1 MSEAETESSSGG
13 GKGLLIGGV
22 AAGTLLVGAVPI
34 GIALIAGEEEEA
46 PSCEGPN
53 MGQALAVVEGALPIV
68 SGYIPKQVT
77 VAAVIMQTAE
87 AEGLGSAA
95 QIIGLITA
103 QQESTMGLNTHPTG
117 AGDAGP
123 FQQRTLDG
131 WYGSLEQVNDVAYA
145 ARAFFKGVT
154 AQSPGDYGS
163 AGGGEGHGHLPGL
176 VDIDGWEAMAPG
188 DAAQAVQR
196 SAHPGAYAAHVNA
209 AQQLMTAL
217 SGVEVNIESTATM
230 CSSGTD
236 VAATG
241 DAKTAIERG
250 RGLIGTA
257 YEFGGGGAHGPDAG
271 IDCSGFIQYMLA
283 AVGVTDLPRTSQ
295 QQFDA
300 FSGSPVEV
308 KDIQPGDLI
317 FYAKG
322 RTGTIGSPSAISHVS
337 MFSGNGKM
345 IESTRY
351 NGGTEPGVQEVAA
364 QLEGSHGYVGVRR
377 VPGLS
382 TETTN

>member
-1 MSEAETESSSGG
+1 MTETESESAGGG
-13 GKGLLIGGV
+13 GKGLLVGGI
-22 AAGTLLVGAVPI
+22 AALTLLAGAVPL
-34 GIALIAGEEEEA
+34 GVALIGGEEEESA
-46 PSCEGPN
+46 DCEGPN
-53 MGQALAVVEGALPIV
+53 AGQALTVVEGALPIV
-68 SGYIPKQVT
+68 AGYTPAQVS

-87 AEGLGSAA
+87 AEGLGADA

-103 QQESTMGLNTHPTG
+103 QQESTMGINTHPTG

-131 WYGSLEQVNDVAYA
+131 WYGSLEQVNDVSYA
-145 ARAFFKGVT
+145 ARAFFMGVT

-163 AGGGEGHGHLPGL
+163 VGGGEGHGHLPGL

-196 SAHPGAYAAHVNA
+196 SGHPGAYAPHVDA
-209 AQQLMTAL
+209 AQRLMTAL
-217 SGVEVNIESTATM
+217 SGVEVNIDSTATM
-230 CSSGTD
+230 CSAGGD

-241 DAKTAIERG
+241 DAKAAIERG
-250 RGLIGTA
+250 RGLLGTP
-257 YEFGGGGAHGPDAG
+257 YEFGGGGAHGPDTG
-271 IDCSGFIQYMLA
+271 IDCSGFIQYMLPDA
-283 AVGVTDLPRTSQ
+283 GLPRVSQ

-300 FSGSPVEV
+300 LSGSPVEPSQV
-308 KDIQPGDLI
+308 QPGDLI

-322 RTGTIGSPSAISHVS
+322 RTGTIGSPNAISHVA
-337 MFSGNGKM
+337 MYSGNGKM

-351 NGGTEPGVQEVAA
+351 NGGTEPGVQEIDAN
-364 QLEGSHGYVGVRR
+364 LEGSRGFVGIRR

>member
-1 MSEAETESSSGG
+1 MSESEAESTGG
-13 GKGLLIGGV
+13 GGNGLLVGGV
-22 AAGTLLVGAVPI
+22 AALTLLAGAIPLGVAFVG
-34 GIALIAGEEEEA
+34 GEEEESA
-46 PSCEGPN
+46 DCEGPN
-53 MGQALAVVEGALPIV
+53 AGQALTVVEGNLPIV
-68 SGYIPKQVT
+68 DGYTPAQIS

-103 QQESTMGLNTHPTG
+103 QQESTMGINTQPTG

-196 SAHPGAYAAHVNA
+196 SAHPGAYAAHVDA
-209 AQQLMTAL
+209 AQRLMTAL
-217 SGVEVNIESTATM
+217 SGVEVNIDSTATM
-230 CSSGTD
+230 CSAGDD

-241 DAKTAIERG
+241 DAKAAIERG
-250 RGLIGTA
+250 RGLLGTP
-257 YEFGGGGAHGPDAG
+257 YEFGGGGAHGPDTG
-271 IDCSGFIQYMLA
+271 IDCSGFIQYMLPDA
-283 AVGVTDLPRTSQ
+283 GLPRMSQ

-300 FSGSPVEV
+300 LSGSPVEPSQ
-308 KDIQPGDLI
+308 IQPGDLI

-322 RTGTIGSPSAISHVS
+322 RTGAVGSPNGISHVS
-337 MFSGNGKM
+337 MYSGNGKM

-351 NGGTEPGVQEVAA
+351 NGGTEPGVQEVDA
-364 QLEGSHGYVGVRR
+364 QIEGSHGFVGVRR

>member
-1 MSEAETESSSGG
+1 MTETETESAGSG
-13 GKGLLIGGV
+13 GKGLLLGGI
-22 AAGTLLVGAVPI
+22 AALAAVVGAVPL
-34 GIALIAGEEEEA
+34 GIALIGGEDEESADCEA
-46 PSCEGPN
+46 PNG
-53 MGQALAVVEGALPIV
+53 GQALTVVDGSLPIV
-68 SGYIPKQVT
+68 DGYTPAQVS

-87 AEGLGSAA
+87 SEGLGAAA

-103 QQESTMGLNTHPTG
+103 QQESTMGINTQPTG

-145 ARAFFKGVT
+145 ARAFFMGVT

-176 VDIDGWEAMAPG
+176 VDVTGWEAMAPG

-196 SAHPGAYAAHVNA
+196 SAHPGAYAAHVDA
-209 AQQLMTAL
+209 AQRLMTAL
-217 SGVEVNIESTATM
+217 SGVEVNIGSTATM
-230 CSSGTD
+230 CSAGGD

-241 DAKTAIERG
+241 DAKAAIERG
-250 RGLIGTA
+250 RGLLGA
-257 YEFGGGGAHGPDAG
+257 PYQFGGGGAHGPDTG
-271 IDCSGFIQYMLA
+271 IDCSGFIQYMLPDA
-283 AVGVTDLPRTSQ
+283 GLPRMSQ

-300 FSGSPVEV
+300 LSGSPVEPSQ
-308 KDIQPGDLI
+308 IQPGDLI

-322 RTGTIGSPSAISHVS
+322 RTGTVGSPNAISHVS
-337 MFSGNGKM
+337 MYSGNGKM

-351 NGGTEPGVQEVAA
+351 NGGTEPGVQEVDA
-364 QLEGSHGYVGVRR
+364 QIEGSHGFVGVRR

>member
-1 MSEAETESSSGG
+1 MTETESTGGG

-22 AAGTLLVGAVPI
+22 AALAAVGVPL
-34 GIALIAGEEEEA
+34 GIALIGGEEEESA
-46 PSCEGPN
+46 DCEGPN
-53 MGQALAVVEGALPIV
+53 AGQALTVVEGTLPIV
-68 SGYIPKQVT
+68 GGYIPAQVS

-103 QQESTMGLNTHPTG
+103 QQESTMGLNTQPTG

-154 AQSPGDYGS
+154 AQSLGDYGS
-163 AGGGEGHGHLPGL
+163 AGGGEGYGHLPGL
-176 VDIDGWEAMAPG
+176 VDVDGWETMAPG

-196 SAHPGAYAAHVNA
+196 SAHPGAYAAHVDA
-209 AQQLMTAL
+209 AQRLMTAL
-217 SGVEVNIESTATM
+217 SGVEVNIDSTATM
-230 CSSGTD
+230 CNAGGD
-236 VAATG
+236 IGATG
-241 DAKTAIERG
+241 DAKAAIERG
-250 RGLIGTA
+250 RGLLATP
-257 YEFGGGGAHGPDAG
+257 YEFGGGGVHGPDTG

-300 FSGSPVEV
+300 LSGSPIEPSQ
-308 KDIQPGDLI
+308 IRPGDLI

-322 RTGTIGSPSAISHVS
+322 RTGTVGSPNAISHVS
-337 MFSGNGKM
+337 MYAGNGKM

-351 NGGTEPGVQEVAA
+351 NGGTEPGVQEVDA
-364 QLEGSHGYVGVRR
+364 QIEGSRGFVGVRR